1 MTAYGWSNPSTR
13 QLLGTCATAGYQQ
26 CGGLSCPGPY
36 TCADAPGACC
46 PSGYSCTRGNAYY
59 WQCTPSSTAA
69 ASPSATPSPGKCTPH
84 FPACMPRSA
93 QVVRVMTR
101 GCCLSRCA
109 RLYYALLI
117 AYCDSVSAAY
127 CGSQSWA
134 LRRPQLLHMP
144 IQHTQQQLMSLN
156 LPLLQQATAQAT
168 AHTVQHVVAYC
179 TSKSMLAHASLLQIA
194 AYSIDLARWS
204 VCKPSPSCCST

>member
-1 MTAYGWSNPSTR
+1 MRTLPEPVALQATLAPAAMPITGSAHPPLLPLHHHLLHPHQASAHRIFLHACPDLST
-13 QLLGTCATAGYQQ
+13 
-26 CGGLSCPGPY
+26 S
-36 TCADAPGACC
+36 
-46 PSGYSCTRGNAYY
+46 
-59 WQCTPSSTAA
+59 
-69 ASPSATPSPGKCTPH
+69 
-84 FPACMPRSA
+84 
-93 QVVRVMTR
+93 VVRVMTR

-179 TSKSMLAHASLLQIA
+179 TSKSMLAHASLLQMA